1 MRPRTANRITR
12 VALLVAVLNLGLA
25 GTVAYALDTKAVTSS
40 TTSVIDVAPAG
51 SQGTDGTAGTCAV
64 VPFGR

>member
-25 GTVAYALDTKAVTSS
+25 GTVAYALDAEAITSS
-40 TTSVIDVAPAG
+40 TTRVVDVEPAG
-51 SQGTDGTAGTCAV
+51 SHGTGATCSV
-64 VPFGR
+64 VPFEQ